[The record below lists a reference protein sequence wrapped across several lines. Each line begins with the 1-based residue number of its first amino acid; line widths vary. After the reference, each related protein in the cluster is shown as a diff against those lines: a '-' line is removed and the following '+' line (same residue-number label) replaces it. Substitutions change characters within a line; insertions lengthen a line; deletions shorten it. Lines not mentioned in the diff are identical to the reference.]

1 MQKLIEK
8 VEIYRFRSIGHEFI
22 KLAPITIFSGANNSG
37 KSNIL
42 KALNL
47 FFNKE
52 TTLKTPYEYS
62 KDYNKFFRGKM
73 GGVRKVKI
81 TVYFYGV
88 GNAALKNN
96 FHIERVFSGA
106 DEIETLYYSTDTS
119 IQNKI
124 NKKDGNIIRQFNV
137 YLSKIEYLYIPAV
150 RDKIF
155 VRHLF
160 LKFEQI
166 IKKDTQ
172 RGKLFAKATKDL
184 DGILQEKSKE
194 ISQEFEDFI
203 GLSTKASLSSNQSD
217 ILGAIS
223 INVSPMNLLKQNDFF
238 VDLFSSGDGILMSY
252 IIYFIAH
259 MSSKI
264 RNKHYI
270 WGFEEPEN
278 SLEYA
283 KIQKLAEN
291 FYDNFKKQA
300 QILITTH
307 SPAFIK
313 LKEKENVSF
322 YRVFQDN
329 IKNKIITKVKDLN
342 ELEKDIQDSSDNQI
356 QYKKLKQEIG
366 MIEQAL
372 EIEKVVNMIEVERS
386 KMIQEK
392 EKFEQEVK
400 SIGKNFPEKIF
411 ICEDSDKEVVEIW
424 KKLINADSNEITV
437 LSSGGR
443 ANNKIEIWL
452 NEQIN
457 QKNTYAPKVFRQ
469 LDRDGLTDEY
479 LQIIKN
485 YTKEIFNSIKI
496 KHYKA
501 LFLPVYEI
509 ENFILLIKDKKET
522 DFPDN
527 NNSLFI
533 HLQNSVSNQLQTIYN
548 KIKNINS
555 VPNADK
561 KVFEINSNKLIFK
574 AAQIA
579 QASMNNKIYFYP
591 GKEMIKGKVGEI
603 KDIELAFTNKTLPKE
618 MQDYLKEINDFFK

>member
-22 KLAPITIFSGANNSG
+22 KLEPITIFSGANNSG

-73 GGVRKVKI
+73 GGVRKAKI
-81 TVYFYGV
+81 TVYFYGI

-96 FHIERVFSGA
+96 FYIERIFSGP
-106 DEIETLYYSTDTS
+106 DEIETLYYSTDES
-119 IQNKI
+119 VQEKI

-137 YLSKIEYLYIPAV
+137 YLNKFEYLYIPAV

-155 VRHLF
+155 VKHLF

-172 RGKLFAKATKDL
+172 RGKLFIKATKDL
-184 DGILQEKSKE
+184 DGILQDKSKE

-223 INVSPMNLLKQNDFF
+223 INVSPMYLLKQNDFF

-278 SLEYA
+278 SLEYS
-283 KIQKLAEN
+283 KIQKLAKN

-313 LKEKENVSF
+313 LKEEENVSF

-329 IKNKIITKVKDLN
+329 IKNKIITKVKELN
-342 ELEKDIQDSSDNQI
+342 ELEKEIQEFSDNKE
-356 QYKKLKQEIG
+356 QYKKLKQEIC
-366 MIEQAL
+366 MVEQAL
-372 EIEKVVNMIEVERS
+372 EIEQAVSRLEIEHY
-386 KMIQEK
+386 KMRQEK
-392 EKFEQEVK
+392 EKFEKEVQLMT
-400 SIGKNFPEKIF
+400 KNFPEKVF
-411 ICEDSDKEVVEIW
+411 ICEDLDKEVVAIW
-424 KKLINADSNEITV
+424 KKLINADSNGITV
-437 LSSGGR
+437 LSSDGR
-443 ANNKIEIWL
+443 ANNQIEIWL
-452 NEQIN
+452 NGQIN

-479 LQIIKN
+479 LKIIEK
-485 YTKEIFNSIKI
+485 YTKEIFKPMKI

-509 ENFILLIKDKKET
+509 ENFILLIKNKKGT
-522 DFPDN
+522 DFPDVDM
-527 NNSLFI
+527 SLFT
-533 HLQNSVSNQLQTIYN
+533 HLQKSVGNQLQTIYN

-555 VPNADK
+555 VLDDDK
-561 KVFEINSNKLIFK
+561 KAFEINSNKLIDITS
-574 AAQIA
+574 QIA
-579 QASMNNKIYFYP
+579 QASMSNKICFYP
-591 GKEMIKGKVGEI
+591 GKEMIKDNVGKI
-603 KDIELAFTNKTLPKE
+603 KDIEVAFKNNTLPKE
-618 MQDYLKEINDFFK
+618 MQDYLKEISDFFK